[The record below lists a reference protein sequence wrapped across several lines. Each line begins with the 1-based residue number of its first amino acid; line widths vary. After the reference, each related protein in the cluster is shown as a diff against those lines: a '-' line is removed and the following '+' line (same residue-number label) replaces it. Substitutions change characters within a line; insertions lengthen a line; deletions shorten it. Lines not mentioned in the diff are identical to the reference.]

1 MRELNEKRESVEKVM
16 HEREMHLEK
25 LQVRAKYYM
34 YVCTLL
40 LSKSCQHLIGVCVL
54 ELGKCR
60 SDDYGRRRAH
70 EARSGSDYL

>member
-34 YVCTLL
+34 YVCMYTAIVKI
-40 LSKSCQHLIGVCVL
+40 LSTSNWGMCVRVGKMPIG
-54 ELGKCR
+54 
-60 SDDYGRRRAH
+60 
-70 EARSGSDYL
+70 